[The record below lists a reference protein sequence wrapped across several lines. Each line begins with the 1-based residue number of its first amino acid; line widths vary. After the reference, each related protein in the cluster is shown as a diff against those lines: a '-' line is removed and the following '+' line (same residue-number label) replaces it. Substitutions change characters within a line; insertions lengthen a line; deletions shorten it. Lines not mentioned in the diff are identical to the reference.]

1 MNFNKKYYGIK
12 FPFKNSEQGFYFDL
26 TTSPKDAVKSNLFHL
41 LVTRKGS
48 RLYKP
53 EFGTRLMDFLF
64 EPMDNQTFESIQ
76 NEIIFAVQTNLQGI
90 NIDKVDMTTDEASH
104 SVSLDIKYS
113 YNEGLFV
120 VKDVLNLTF

>member
-1 MNFNKKYYGIK
+1 MNLNKKYYGIK

-41 LVTRKGS
+41 VMTRKGS

-53 EFGTRLMDFLF
+53 EFGTRVMDYLF
-64 EPMDNQTFESIQ
+64 EPMDNQTYKSIED
-76 NEIIFAVQTNLQGI
+76 EIVSAVQANLQGI
-90 NIDKVDMTTDEASH
+90 IIEKVDTVVDEISK

-113 YNEGLFV
+113 YNEGLFI
-120 VKDVLNLTF
+120 VKDVLNITL